1 MKFGN
6 DLSSRIG
13 RFLFGLLM
21 LTFCLGLIGVALDEG
36 KDFSEYGIFSVIIS
50 AALLLIFFYSKYE
63 TATGELTEEGVYVRH
78 FLRKRFY
85 AWSDIKQAGILWRNA
100 SKSSYLQL
108 ILVKP
113 GGSLR
118 KEGDEMFLWRNAFR
132 LIHIPYSEQLLHY
145 VISCYGPL
153 DFDQRGM

>member
-1 MKFGN
+1 M
-6 DLSSRIG
+6 L
-13 RFLFGLLM
+13 LFS
-21 LTFCLGLIGVALDEG
+21 LGLVSMALGEG
-36 KDFSEYGIFSVIIS
+36 TGFSGYDIS
-50 AALLLIFFYSKYE
+50 SLILAVCILAILFYTKHE
-63 TATGELTEEGVYVRH
+63 TATGELTEKGVYVRH
-78 FLRKRFY
+78 FIRKRFY
-85 AWSDIKQAGILWRNA
+85 AWKDIKQAGLLWRSA
-100 SKSSYLQL
+100 SKGSYLEL

-113 GGSLR
+113 TGSLR

>member
-6 DLSSRIG
+6 DISSRIG
-13 RFLFGLLM
+13 RCLFELIMLL
-21 LTFCLGLIGVALDEG
+21 FCLGLIDLALDDG
-36 KDFSEYGIFSVIIS
+36 AGFSGYDIS
-50 AALLLIFFYSKYE
+50 SLILAGCILAILFYSKYE
-63 TATGELTEEGVYVRH
+63 TAMGELTEEGVYVRH
-78 FLRKRFY
+78 FICKRFY
-85 AWSDIKQAGILWRNA
+85 AWKDIRQVGILERSGRNR
-100 SKSSYLQL
+100 YLQL

-113 GGSLR
+113 CGSLR

-145 VISCYGPL
+145 VISRYGPL

>member
-13 RFLFGLLM
+13 RFLFASIMLL
-21 LTFCLGLIGVALDEG
+21 FCLGLIDLALDG
-36 KDFSEYGIFSVIIS
+36 GAAFSGYDIS
-50 AALLLIFFYSKYE
+50 SLILAVCILAVLFYSKYE
-63 TATGELTEEGVYVRH
+63 TAAGELTEAGVYVRH

-85 AWSDIKQAGILWRNA
+85 AWTGIKQAGVLWRHA
-100 SKSSYLQL
+100 SKGRYLEL

-145 VISCYGPL
+145 VISYYGPL

>member
-13 RFLFGLLM
+13 RFLLGLIM
-21 LTFCLGLIGVALDEG
+21 LVFCLGSIEVVLD
-36 KDFSEYGIFSVIIS
+36 KNTDFSEYGIFSIVIS
-50 AALLLIFFYSKYE
+50 AALLVIFIYSKYE
-63 TATGELTEEGVYVRH
+63 TATGELTEDGVYVRH
-78 FLRKRFY
+78 FIRKRFY
-85 AWSDIKQAGILWRNA
+85 AWTDIKQAGIFWRNA
-100 SKSSYLQL
+100 SKGSYLEL

-113 GGSLR
+113 SGSPR

-132 LIHIPYSEQLLHY
+132 LIHIPCSEPLLHY

>member
-6 DLSSRIG
+6 DWSSRIG

-21 LTFCLGLIGVALDEG
+21 LAFCLGLIGVALDEG
-36 KDFSEYGIFSVIIS
+36 KDFSEYGMFSVIIS
-50 AALLLIFFYSKYE
+50 AALLLIFCYSKYE

-78 FLRKRFY
+78 FICKRFY
-85 AWSDIKQAGILWRNA
+85 AWKDIRQVGILERSGRNR
-100 SKSSYLQL
+100 YLQL

-113 GGSLR
+113 CGSLR

>member
-1 MKFGN
+1 MKFGDN
-6 DLSSRIG
+6 LSSRIG
-13 RFLFGLLM
+13 RFLFGLIM
-21 LTFCLGLIGVALDEG
+21 LCFCLGSIEVVLD
-36 KDFSEYGIFSVIIS
+36 KNTDFSEYGVFSVVIS
-50 AALLLIFFYSKYE
+50 AALLVIFIYSKYE
-63 TATGELTEEGVYVRH
+63 NAVGELTEEGVYVRH

-85 AWSDIKQAGILWRNA
+85 AWTDMKQAGILWRNA
-100 SKSSYLQL
+100 SKGSYLEL

-132 LIHIPYSEQLLHY
+132 LIHIPYHEELVHY

>member
-6 DLSSRIG
+6 DISSRIG
-13 RFLFGLLM
+13 RCLFGLIIL
-21 LTFCLGLIGVALDEG
+21 LFCLGLIDLALDDG
-36 KDFSEYGIFSVIIS
+36 AGFSGYDIS
-50 AALLLIFFYSKYE
+50 SLILAGCILAILFYSKYE
-63 TATGELTEEGVYVRH
+63 TAMGEVTEDGVYVRH
-78 FLRKRFY
+78 FIRKRFY
-85 AWSDIKQAGILWRNA
+85 AWKDIRQAGILWRHA
-100 SKSSYLQL
+100 SKGSYLEL

-132 LIHIPYSEQLLHY
+132 LIHIPYREKLVHY